1 MNIQPNNYKI
11 ANHPSFKGYDARKL
25 RGFLMATNYSNI
37 ANEMSKIGRKEGFDV
52 FITDGINPVFQV
64 DNIKQAEVFTGEW
77 VQDFITILKDNKLLS
92 SDIDLM
98 KHVLSFFNLKLNA
111 FQKSLY
117 EKLDFNKYRNILQK
131 FKKATPIN
139 EKEFKISTTD
149 GKEMILSMDELIKE
163 CDKTIA
169 KMNVMVSETHI
180 QGGNVFVAKN
190 KEGKELILVG
200 HNEFVKFYTDDIA
213 QMFSN
218 RNVEFIPQADFHLD
232 LFMRPLND
240 GKILLAD
247 DNLTLKF
254 LEDFTIRLNECLN
267 SPEYIK
273 HEKEIKNIIKEMK
286 SLKNEFEN
294 ELSKNMYEKT
304 ATVEE
309 KLKKLGFDVIKV
321 PGRYYV
327 IENEN
332 ITHLMNFMNA
342 NVLVNKD
349 NELVYITN
357 APHFEVLLKSKSS
370 INDKLQILLQDE
382 FYKYIA
388 PYVKKEH
395 TYFINGKDN
404 ALAKLLSDLRGGIHC
419 LCAEIPK
426 FD

>member
-1 MNIQPNNYKI
+1 MQINQQQNNLSNI
-11 ANHPSFKGYDARKL
+11 SFKGYDARKL

-131 FKKATPIN
+131 FKKATPIS
-139 EKEFKISTTD
+139 EKEFKITLTD

-247 DNLTLKF
+247 DNLTLKL

-357 APHFEVLLKSKSS
+357 APHFEALSESKSS

>member
-1 MNIQPNNYKI
+1 MQINQQQNNLSNI
-11 ANHPSFKGYDARKL
+11 SFKGYDARKL
-25 RGFLMATNYSNI
+25 RGFLMATSYGNV
-37 ANEMSKIGRKEGFDV
+37 ANEMSKIGKKEGFDV
-52 FITDGINPVFQV
+52 FMTDGKNPVFQV
-64 DNIKQAEVFTGEW
+64 DNIKRAEVFTGEW
-77 VQDFITILKDNKLLS
+77 MQDFITILKDNKFLS
-92 SDIDLM
+92 SDIDAM
-98 KHVLSFFNLKLNA
+98 QQIVSFFNLKLNA
-111 FQKSLY
+111 FQKSIY
-117 EKLDFNKYRNILQK
+117 EKLDLNKYRNTLQK
-131 FKKATPIN
+131 LKKATPIN
-139 EKEFKISTTD
+139 ENEFKISTTD

-321 PGRYYV
+321 PGRCYYT
-327 IENEN
+327 ENEHLN
-332 ITHLMNFMNA
+332 HLMNFMNA

-357 APHFEVLLKSKSS
+357 SPFLEIMANSKSD
-370 INDKLQILLQDE
+370 INEKLKILLQDE

-395 TYFINGKDN
+395 TYFIKDEN
-404 ALAKLLSDLRGGIHC
+404 NTLANLLLDLRGGIHC
-419 LCAEIPK
+419 LCAEVPK